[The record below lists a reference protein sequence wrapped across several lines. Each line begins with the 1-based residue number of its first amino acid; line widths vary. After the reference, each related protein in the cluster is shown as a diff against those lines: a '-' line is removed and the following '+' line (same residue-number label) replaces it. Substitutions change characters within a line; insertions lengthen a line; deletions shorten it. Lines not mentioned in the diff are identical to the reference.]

1 VEKIGTRRNQGSDSL
16 DVRLEKDFLV
26 GPGKLGI
33 YADIFNLLASYTL
46 SVSKNPGG
54 TWQPDDVNTAEGTYT
69 PGRLG
74 LDYIG
79 GSRLIKFSVFYRF

>member
-1 VEKIGTRRNQGSDSL
+1 
-16 DVRLEKDFLV
+16 
-26 GPGKLGI
+26 
-33 YADIFNLLASYTL
+33 
-46 SVSKNPGG
+46 
-54 TWQPDDVNTAEGTYT
+54 VNTAEGKFT